1 MGGASSVEEDAGAV
15 ELKTD
20 VIISIEIDDL
30 GRLRIYPE
38 KEEFALI
45 YTTATEVHWDGKG
58 RFLYSPKP
66 REWSYFDWYKQ
77 ITSVVK
83 EVCNCEL
90 LLNSNTRFDNLP
102 ENLLNQI
109 LLK

>member
-1 MGGASSVEEDAGAV
+1 M
-15 ELKTD
+15 
-20 VIISIEIDDL
+20 IEIDDL
-30 GRLRIYPE
+30 GRLCICPE
-38 KEEFALI
+38 KEEFTLI
-45 YTTATEVHWDGKG
+45 FRTATEVHWDGKG

-66 REWSYFDWYKQ
+66 QEWSYFEWYKH
-77 ITSVVK
+77 ITSVVM
-83 EVCNCEL
+83 EEFNCEL